1 MTGRIDY
8 DDFYGLILR
17 VIEGQISD
25 EDFFALEAILQKD
38 RCRRR
43 EYVESV
49 LLYAMLHKSNSLFDK
64 QFEGADLCSIKLWE
78 ILAEDEK
85 NAPAVAV
92 PKMEPSRPLIQKV
105 EYKRAQRKFSK
116 SSLLTVLVSAAALL
130 FFIFYAA
137 LTAPR
142 QQQSPLGLI
151 TQVQEAAA
159 AEHKKPLRTGAA
171 VYPETLTL
179 QKGSM
184 KVELDSGVEL
194 VIASP
199 SQIVFETKNSV
210 LLNIGSLVAAIPP
223 QAVSFTVRTPLCSVV
238 DYGTEFGISVDAAG
252 QTQVE
257 VFKGK
262 VDLRDNPN
270 PLVFGVSRFV
280 TAGQIGRFDLSGEI
294 TIQAAHEVPAE
305 NKNTY
310 VRGLPIE
317 WAAKTRRAVW
327 NDSANWDKGLPNLLH
342 AAFLKD
348 MKPGTACQIDASHS
362 GAARAQAHYI
372 NVGLRGY
379 GCLEMSGGQLE
390 TNEIWIGRQRGGQG
404 LFTLTGGTVL
414 IGDELESKIVVGGA
428 WEDGGGGQGLL
439 DIRGGSIQFSSDRG
453 SVILGWGAAAEG
465 TIRIESAELIIPG
478 QLRLGRANDVNGMQI
493 TEEGVGTV
501 YLTKGLLRAG
511 SVLISRGRI
520 EIDSGTLEIAGDVR
534 QQAQQWIQNSQITSK
549 DGQNPLTVAY
559 DSQRNTTV
567 VKAAA
572 AVDSLPMRQDQMQM
586 LPAGSLK

>member
-142 QQQSPLGLI
+142 QQQPPLGLI

-270 PLVFGVSRFV
+270 PLVFGVS
-280 TAGQIGRFDLSGEI
+280 
-294 TIQAAHEVPAE
+294 
-305 NKNTY
+305 
-310 VRGLPIE
+310 
-317 WAAKTRRAVW
+317 
-327 NDSANWDKGLPNLLH
+327 
-342 AAFLKD
+342 
-348 MKPGTACQIDASHS
+348 
-362 GAARAQAHYI
+362 
-372 NVGLRGY
+372 
-379 GCLEMSGGQLE
+379 
-390 TNEIWIGRQRGGQG
+390 
-404 LFTLTGGTVL
+404 
-414 IGDELESKIVVGGA
+414 
-428 WEDGGGGQGLL
+428 
-439 DIRGGSIQFSSDRG
+439 
-453 SVILGWGAAAEG
+453 
-465 TIRIESAELIIPG
+465 
-478 QLRLGRANDVNGMQI
+478 
-493 TEEGVGTV
+493 
-501 YLTKGLLRAG
+501 
-511 SVLISRGRI
+511 
-520 EIDSGTLEIAGDVR
+520 
-534 QQAQQWIQNSQITSK
+534 
-549 DGQNPLTVAY
+549 
-559 DSQRNTTV
+559 
-567 VKAAA
+567 
-572 AVDSLPMRQDQMQM
+572 
-586 LPAGSLK
+586 